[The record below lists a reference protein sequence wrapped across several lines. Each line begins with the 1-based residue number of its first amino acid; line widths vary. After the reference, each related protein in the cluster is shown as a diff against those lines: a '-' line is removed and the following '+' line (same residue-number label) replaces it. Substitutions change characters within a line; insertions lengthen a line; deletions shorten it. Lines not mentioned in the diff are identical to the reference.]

1 MNKTLWRFLPYLSTC
16 AAILQSG
23 RAAAEQQATLEERLA
38 PSPGGGLTADQV
50 AARAQ
55 ETSFDAA
62 ARREAIHAAEA
73 RLGQAQVA
81 YYPKLTFTGRY
92 TRLSPITQPDLSR
105 FFGPPAMTPTM
116 PAATTTPVTFPV
128 YLDQYVFQAGLVVPL
143 SDYVLRLSQS
153 YASASRSKRAAVL
166 DEQASRLKSSVD
178 GRDAYYAWLRS
189 RAQVIVAERALDQ
202 SKGHLDDA
210 RHAFDVGTT
219 SKADVLRV
227 ESQVASAELVLERA
241 KNLAAL
247 TEDQIRTA
255 MHDPSTQPYGIG
267 EDLRTDLAP
276 MSGTHDLAALRA
288 EALDRRLEVRAL
300 DETAWSLREQAKA
313 ARAGYYPRLD
323 AFGDLIYAN
332 PNPRY
337 FPADGT
343 FKLTWDVGL
352 QVVWSPND
360 TFGAA
365 STVSESEARAA
376 QTDMQKAALR
386 DSVKLEVMQAYNALR
401 DAEVAVSTSKRG
413 LTAAEEG
420 YRVRRELF
428 RNGRATSVELT
439 DSEVELFRASLES
452 VNARADLRSARAR
465 LMHATGR
472 DVPAGLAQR

>member
-1 MNKTLWRFLPYLSTC
+1 MKKTCWRSLPYILTC
-16 AAILQSG
+16 GALLQSG
-23 RAAAEQQATLEERLA
+23 RAAAEQQATLDDRLA

-62 ARREAIHAAEA
+62 ARREAIHSAEA
-73 RLGQAQVA
+73 KLAQAQVA
-81 YYPKLTFTGRY
+81 YYPKLTLTGRY

-105 FFGPPAMTPTM
+105 FFGPPAGMPAM
-116 PAATTTPVTFPV
+116 PAAATSAVSFPV
-128 YLDQYVFQAGLVVPL
+128 YLDQYLFQAGLNVPL
-143 SDYVLRLSQS
+143 SDYVLRLSQN
-153 YASASRSKRAAVL
+153 YAAASRSKRAALL
-166 DEQASRLKSSVD
+166 DEQASRLKAAVD
-178 GRDAYYAWLRS
+178 GRDAYYVWLRA
-189 RAQVIVAERALDQ
+189 RAQVIVSERALDQ
-202 SKGHLDDA
+202 FKGHLDDA

-255 MHDPSTQPYGIG
+255 MHDPSTQPYAIG
-267 EDLRTDLAP
+267 EDLRGDAAP
-276 MSGTHDLAALRA
+276 VAGTENLAALRA

-332 PNPRY
+332 PNQRY

-343 FKLTWDVGL
+343 FKLTWDVGV

-360 TFGAA
+360 SFGASSA
-365 STVSESEARAA
+365 AADAEARAA

-386 DSVKLEVMQAYNALR
+386 DGVKLEVMQAYNALR
-401 DAEVAVSTSKRG
+401 DAEVAVTTTKRG
-413 LTAAEEG
+413 LAAAEEG

-439 DSEVELFRASLES
+439 DSEVDLFRASLES
-452 VNARADLRSARAR
+452 VNARADFRSARAR
-465 LMHATGR
+465 LLHATGR
-472 DVPAGLAQR
+472 DVPASFAAR